1 MDLVSRAMGADGDD
15 DSFGPQLGSH
25 FDFTLLFE
33 HAVLTILPTSL
44 CIVASPF
51 YIVRYAKSPVCV
63 ASSLLLW
70 AKLAVLAVLLGVEIA
85 SLGLWSRL
93 PAVRSDASL
102 AALSLVCVGTL
113 CIVAAVSLEHRHS
126 FRSSALISLYLSLTA
141 LLDAVKARSLF
152 LRPRLHAVGGLAAA
166 AASAKLA
173 LVLLQEVSKRTHIK
187 DPALRRSLSKEAT
200 SGFWNRSLFLWL
212 NSTFLLGFRTV
223 LRIDDLGSLGD
234 DFSADH
240 LSARFE
246 PVWAKYKHSSYALAK
261 SALVTLLRPFLAVI
275 VPRLLYTAFTF
286 SQPLLLRRIVGFLG
300 EDDPSTNVRNGLIG
314 ATVLIYF
321 GLAVTSASYNHLNNR
336 LVTLL
341 RGVLVSEIFKK
352 TLAID
357 QCSARELA
365 AATLM
370 STDVEGISLGLRK
383 FHDILASIVE
393 VGLGIYLITTIV
405 GKASFLIVFP
415 GIASTIATYEIGRRM
430 APARIAW
437 NKQVQNRV
445 SVTSSVLQQI
455 KNIKMIGLRPVVADL
470 VQGLRET
477 EMQCSKRF
485 RVLEVIMSASV
496 MLCYQITPTIV
507 MTAAI
512 LWTTFSSGLRASET
526 FTALAIVVITSLS
539 MARAMLCYPIFVST
553 LGCFQ
558 RIQTYLLLEERQDRR
573 RSINDLVLSN
583 GYPSEKHASYHSVSP
598 VDKPPLELRAP
609 QTSTSVMFVNA
620 SVAAA
625 AGREPLLKGVDV
637 SVSRGKLAV
646 VLGHTGCG
654 KSTFLR
660 AIIGEAHLTDG
671 HVYVERH
678 QVAYC
683 DQTPWLKNVPVRA
696 NITGDHAYDKDWY
709 KTVVDA
715 CLLADDMQ
723 QFPSGDQTPSG
734 DNGSNLSGGQ
744 KQRIALARAVY
755 SQASLL
761 VLDNVLSALD
771 RSTADAIFARLF
783 APGGLLR
790 RLGSTVVMTIH
801 SAEYIKSAD
810 QMLVIGDGGSVKSLA
825 GLGDAEQ
832 CREDV
837 TAWLSPSAGEKVDD
851 KGDAAD
857 EARDA
862 GKQDLEGTSANDELL
877 IRRHGDFRLYS
888 FYLKSTAKWLWAI
901 WLVTVIFVAVAERL
915 PEIFL
920 RIWLDVAPENKV
932 YLVGYILFGFS
943 SFTAAGITLSLY
955 YLKIVPNSAE
965 NLHRVLLDKV
975 MGSTLSFLSSTS
987 NGSLLNLF
995 SQDMSLIS
1003 QDLPLAFFRL
1013 LYSFFLLIT
1022 DIGIIAAGAT
1032 YISVIIPFILM
1043 CVYIIQYFYL
1053 RTSRQMRYIDLEAK
1067 TPLYTQF
1074 SEISAGLMHIRSF
1087 GWDSQCLSRSRQLL
1101 DDSQK
1106 PFYYM
1111 FCIQRWLGLVSEL
1124 CVLGV
1129 ATILVSV
1136 ALCFRGTTSQN
1147 AMGLSLLTLIQFGD
1161 SILTLLNTWIDTET
1175 SLGAIARIKSFA
1187 ETTPSEDDGG
1197 GSAELPAGYLEQGAI
1212 KMVGVTATYNSDA
1225 SSTALENVSLDIKPG
1240 QKVAVVGRTGSGK
1253 SSLLLTILHFLNYTG
1268 LIEIDGVDVSQIP
1281 RQHLRSRIT
1290 TIPQDMVELPGTLRD
1305 NVLPVTT
1312 TGTRPAASHTRDAAI
1327 SEVLARVRLKEHV
1340 DAHGGL
1346 DAPLADMGFS
1356 HGQKQLLAIARAVLH
1371 KREGGG
1377 RILLVDEA
1385 TSAMDAETARVMRQ
1399 VMDDVFGD
1407 CTVIAISHQPG
1418 DVESADVVLHVEDG
1432 KVT

>member
-1 MDLVSRAMGADGDD
+1 
-15 DSFGPQLGSH
+15 
-25 FDFTLLFE
+25 
-33 HAVLTILPTSL
+33 
-44 CIVASPF
+44 
-51 YIVRYAKSPVCV
+51 
-63 ASSLLLW
+63 
-70 AKLAVLAVLLGVEIA
+70 
-85 SLGLWSRL
+85 
-93 PAVRSDASL
+93 
-102 AALSLVCVGTL
+102 
-113 CIVAAVSLEHRHS
+113 
-126 FRSSALISLYLSLTA
+126 
-141 LLDAVKARSLF
+141 
-152 LRPRLHAVGGLAAA
+152 
-166 AASAKLA
+166 
-173 LVLLQEVSKRTHIK
+173 
-187 DPALRRSLSKEAT
+187 
-200 SGFWNRSLFLWL
+200 
-212 NSTFLLGFRTV
+212 
-223 LRIDDLGSLGD
+223 
-234 DFSADH
+234 
-240 LSARFE
+240 
-246 PVWAKYKHSSYALAK
+246 
-261 SALVTLLRPFLAVI
+261 
-275 VPRLLYTAFTF
+275 
-286 SQPLLLRRIVGFLG
+286 
-300 EDDPSTNVRNGLIG
+300 
-314 ATVLIYF
+314 
-321 GLAVTSASYNHLNNR
+321 
-336 LVTLL
+336 
-341 RGVLVSEIFKK
+341 
-352 TLAID
+352 
-357 QCSARELA
+357 
-365 AATLM
+365 
-370 STDVEGISLGLRK
+370 
-383 FHDILASIVE
+383 
-393 VGLGIYLITTIV
+393 
-405 GKASFLIVFP
+405 
-415 GIASTIATYEIGRRM
+415 
-430 APARIAW
+430 
-437 NKQVQNRV
+437 
-445 SVTSSVLQQI
+445 
-455 KNIKMIGLRPVVADL
+455 
-470 VQGLRET
+470 
-477 EMQCSKRF
+477 
-485 RVLEVIMSASV
+485 
-496 MLCYQITPTIV
+496 

-512 LWTTFSSGLRASET
+512 LWTTFSSGLKASET

-573 RSINDLVLSN
+573 RNMNDIVLSN

-598 VDKPPLELRAP
+598 MDKSPLELQAP
-609 QTSTSVMFVNA
+609 QTCISVMFVNA
-620 SVAAA
+620 SMAAVA
-625 AGREPLLKGVDV
+625 GKEPLLKSVNV
-637 SVSRGKLAV
+637 SVSRSKLAV
-646 VLGHTGCG
+646 VLGRTGCG

-660 AIIGEAHLTDG
+660 AIIGEAYLTDG

-678 QVAYC
+678 QIAYC
-683 DQTPWLKNVPVRA
+683 DQTPWLKNTPIRA

-715 CLLADDMQ
+715 CLLGDDIQ
-723 QFPSGDQTPSG
+723 QFPNGDQTLSG

-771 RSTADAIFARLF
+771 RGTADAIFSRLF
-783 APGGLLR
+783 ASGGLLR

-801 SAEYIKSAD
+801 SAEYINSAD
-810 QMLVIGDGGSVKSLA
+810 QTLVIGDGGSIKSVA
-825 GLGDAEQ
+825 GLGDVGQ
-832 CREDV
+832 CQEDV
-837 TAWLSPSAGEKVDD
+837 TEWLSPSAGEETEEK
-851 KGDAAD
+851 D
-857 EARDA
+857 EATDEAQDA
-862 GKQDLEGTSANDELL
+862 CKESGTAANNELL
-877 IRRHGDFRLYS
+877 IRRQGDFGLYS

-920 RIWLDVAPENKV
+920 RIWLDVAPDNKV

-955 YLKIVPNSAE
+955 YLKIVPNSSE

-1032 YISVIIPFILM
+1032 YISVIIPFILI

-1067 TPLYTQF
+1067 APLYTQF

-1147 AMGLSLLTLIQFGD
+1147 AMGLSMLTLIQFGD

-1187 ETTPSEDDGG
+1187 ETTPGEEDVNSGG
-1197 GSAELPAGYLEQGAI
+1197 AELPAGYLKQGAI
-1212 KMVGVTATYNSDA
+1212 KMVGVTATYNSLDA
-1225 SSTALENVSLDIKPG
+1225 SSPALDNVSLDIKPG

-1253 SSLLLTILHFLNYTG
+1253 SSLLLTMLHFLNYTG
-1268 LIEIDGVDVSQIP
+1268 VIEIDGVDMSRIP
-1281 RQHLRSRIT
+1281 RQHLRSLIT

-1305 NVLPVTT
+1305 NVLPIAR
-1312 TGTRPAASHTRDAAI
+1312 TRPASHIRDAEI
-1327 SEVLARVRLKEHV
+1327 GEVLDRVRLKEYV
-1340 DAHGGL
+1340 DSHGGL
-1346 DAPLADMGFS
+1346 DTPFADMGFS
-1356 HGQKQLLAIARAVLH
+1356 HGQKQLLAIARAILH
-1371 KREGGG
+1371 KLEVDS

-1385 TSAMDAETARVMRQ
+1385 TSAMDVDTAKVMKQ
-1399 VMDDVFGD
+1399 VIDDVFGD
-1407 CTVIAISHQPG
+1407 CTVIAISHQPTDIG
-1418 DVESADVVLHVEDG
+1418 SADLVLHVEDG